1 LDLPFGLNL
10 SDTIGGHEPIV
21 WLGFTGLVVALLVL
35 DLGVLNRRAHV
46 LTFKEAITWSAGVV
60 ALALLFGG
68 FVFWREGHHAALE
81 YYTGYLIELS
91 LSVDNLFVFILIFSY
106 FGVPAEAQPK
116 VLKWGILGAVVM
128 RLLMIAL
135 GALLLQRF
143 EWIVYVFGAILIITG
158 IRMLRST
165 EDVVDLEHN
174 PVVRLARRVL
184 PFAQSYDGSR
194 FFLRT
199 GTGRLLA
206 TPLLLVLIVVEWS
219 DLVFAIDSIP
229 AIFAVTR
236 DPFLVYSSN
245 VFAILGLRALFFVLA
260 GMMDRFAYLK
270 PGVAMILMFVGA
282 KMVTSHWVH
291 IPILLSLA
299 VIIALLAGAV
309 ILSLR
314 NSAREAGRATR
325 AA

>member
-1 LDLPFGLNL
+1 LL
-10 SDTIGGHEPIV
+10 GHHPPII

-35 DLGVLNRRAHV
+35 DLGVLNRRSHV
-46 LTFKEAITWSAGVV
+46 LSFKEAMSWSAG
-60 ALALLFGG
+60 LITFALLFGL
-68 FVFWREGHHAALE
+68 FILWREGTQPALE

-91 LSVDNLFVFILIFSY
+91 LSVDNLFVFILIFTY

-116 VLKWGILGAVVM
+116 VLKWGILGAIVM
-128 RLLMIAL
+128 RLIMIAL
-135 GALLLQRF
+135 GALLLDRF
-143 EWIVYVFGAILIITG
+143 EWIIYVFGGILIVTG
-158 IRMLRST
+158 LRMLRQS
-165 EDVVDLEHN
+165 EERIEPEKN

-184 PFAQSYDGSR
+184 PFTNAYDGAN
-194 FFLRT
+194 FFTRT

-206 TPLLLVLIVVEWS
+206 TPLLLVLLVVEWS

-260 GMMDRFAYLK
+260 GMMDKFAYLK
-270 PGVAMILMFVGA
+270 PGVALILVFVGV
-282 KMVTSHWVH
+282 KMVLSHWVH
-291 IPILLSLA
+291 IPTLASLA
-299 VIIALLAGAV
+299 VIVLTLGAAV
-309 ILSLR
+309 GLSLR
-314 NSAREAGRATR
+314 RTAREARL

>member
-1 LDLPFGLNL
+1 V
-10 SDTIGGHEPIV
+10 GHHPTLV
-21 WLGFTGLVVALLVL
+21 WLGFTGLVLALLVV
-35 DLGVLNRRAHV
+35 DLGVLNRRSHV
-46 LTFKEAITWSAGVV
+46 LTFKEAMSWSAGLIAF
-60 ALALLFGG
+60 ALGFGLFI
-68 FVFWREGHHAALE
+68 FWREGTQPALE

-91 LSVDNLFVFILIFSY
+91 LSVDNLFVFILIFTY

-116 VLKWGILGAVVM
+116 VLKWGILGAIVM
-128 RLLMIAL
+128 RLIMITL

-143 EWIVYVFGAILIITG
+143 EWIIYLFGGILLLTG
-158 IRMLRST
+158 IRMLVQRQ
-165 EDVVDLEHN
+165 ERIEPEKN

-184 PFAQSYDGSR
+184 PFSNSYDGAR
-194 FFLRT
+194 FFCRT
-199 GTGRLLA
+199 GTGRVLA

-260 GMMDRFAYLK
+260 GMIDKFAYLK
-270 PGVAMILMFVGA
+270 PGVALILVFVGL
-282 KMVTSHWVH
+282 KMTLSHWIHV
-291 IPILLSLA
+291 PIAASLA
-299 VIIALLAGAV
+299 VIILTLAAAV
-309 ILSLR
+309 GLSLR
-314 NSAREAGRATR
+314 RSAREARL

>member
-1 LDLPFGLNL
+1 V
-10 SDTIGGHEPIV
+10 GHHQPLV
-21 WLGFTGLVVALLVL
+21 WLGFTGLVLALLVV
-35 DLGVLNRRAHV
+35 DLGVLNRRSHV
-46 LTFKEAITWSAGVV
+46 LTFKEAMSWSAGLIAF
-60 ALALLFGG
+60 ALGFGLFI
-68 FVFWREGHHAALE
+68 FWREGTQPALE

-91 LSVDNLFVFILIFSY
+91 LSVDNLFVFILIFTY

-116 VLKWGILGAVVM
+116 VLKWGILGAIVM
-128 RLLMIAL
+128 RLIMITL

-143 EWIVYVFGAILIITG
+143 EWIIYLFGGILLLTG
-158 IRMLRST
+158 IRMLVQRQ
-165 EDVVDLEHN
+165 ERIEPEKN

-184 PFAQSYDGSR
+184 PFSNSYDGAR
-194 FFLRT
+194 FFCRT
-199 GTGRLLA
+199 GTGRVLA

-260 GMMDRFAYLK
+260 GMIDKFAYLK
-270 PGVAMILMFVGA
+270 PGVALILVFVGL
-282 KMVTSHWVH
+282 KMTLSHWIHV
-291 IPILLSLA
+291 PIAASLA
-299 VIIALLAGAV
+299 VIILTLAAAV
-309 ILSLR
+309 GLSLR
-314 NSAREAGRATR
+314 RSAREARL